1 MENFILANQIFLKK
15 LMKRLNKIIYQIRSD
30 IEYILSYFN
39 FGPMYAYKVNT
50 NKYSEQLKIK
60 LNKQTY
66 IYNHYFGDKTV
77 RMSDYIFVIAGNSNH
92 NYWSENEVLLVNPN
106 YDRLRRNDYVVLSN
120 DKDEL
125 RIAKVMHPGWPNLP
139 DLFDGNEM
147 IGIDHWVVGKIEYE
161 HLNKTQN

>member
-1 MENFILANQIFLKK
+1 MKQLKKIINQIKEEVSYILSCFNICP
-15 LMKRLNKIIYQIRSD
+15 MKAYTVFMDKYTKPTEVRLNKK
-30 IEYILSYFN
+30 SY
-39 FGPMYAYKVNT
+39 
-50 NKYSEQLKIK
+50 LD
-60 LNKQTY
+60 
-66 IYNHYFGDKTV
+66 NHYFGNNRKI
-77 RMSDYIFVIAGNSNH
+77 RMSDYIFIIAGNSNH

-106 YDRLRRNDYVVLSN
+106 YDRLRRNDYVILSN

>member
-1 MENFILANQIFLKK
+1 MALTNTYKSTARTFDYETPT
-15 LMKRLNKIIYQIRSD
+15 NKAS
-30 IEYILSYFN
+30 
-39 FGPMYAYKVNT
+39 PMIGYKVYT
-50 NKYSEQLKIK
+50 DKYSESIPIQF
-60 LNKQTY
+60 NKQEY
-66 IYNHYFGDKTV
+66 IYNHYFGDKRI
-77 RMSDYIFVIAGNSNH
+77 RMSDYIFVIAGNSNN
-92 NYWSENEVLLVNPN
+92 NYWSENDVLLVNPN